1 MYNYLLNAI
10 ITLFVTVDPVGLGPI
25 FVAMT
30 VGMTQAERRSV
41 ALRATITAAAVLVA
55 FALFGERLLVF
66 LGISLA
72 AFRISG
78 GLLLFWIAF
87 EMVFERRESRKV
99 ASIERAATLT
109 RDDLSHMAVVPLAIP
124 LISGPG
130 SISAT
135 ILISSHAQD
144 LIWLGGLILVIA
156 AVLAVVAAVFESA
169 GAIDRLLGTTGRA
182 ITSRLLGVI
191 LAALSVQFV
200 ADGVLEFAR
209 GTAT

>member
-1 MYNYLLNAI
+1 MFNYLLNAV
-10 ITLFVTVDPVGLGPI
+10 ITLFVTVDPVGLAPL

-30 VGMTQAERRSV
+30 VGMTADHRRQI
-41 ALRATITAAAVLVA
+41 AFRATLTATAVLIA
-55 FALFGERLLVF
+55 FALFGRPLLAF

-78 GLLLFWIAF
+78 GFLLFWIAF
-87 EMVFERRESRKV
+87 EMVFQRRVERK
-99 ASIERAATLT
+99 AATVDEFT
-109 RDDLSHMAVVPLAIP
+109 QDDISHLAVVPLAIP

-135 ILISSHAQD
+135 ILLSSQAQD
-144 LIWLGGLILVIA
+144 YVWLGGLLLMIA
-156 AVLAVVAAVFESA
+156 AVMGVVVFVFESA
-169 GAIDRLLGTTGRA
+169 GAIDRMLGTTGRA

-200 ADGVLEFAR
+200 ADGVIEFAHR
-209 GTAT
+209 A

>member
-1 MYNYLLNAI
+1 MFNYLLNAV
-10 ITLFVTVDPVGLGPI
+10 ITLFVTVDPVGLAPI
-25 FVAMT
+25 FAAMT
-30 VGMTQAERRSV
+30 VGMAREARRTV
-41 ALRATITAAAVLVA
+41 ALRATLTATAVLIG
-55 FALFGERLLVF
+55 FALFGDRLLVF

-87 EMVFERRESRKV
+87 EMVFDRRERRKANAVDTVGVISPDEI
-99 ASIERAATLT
+99 A
-109 RDDLSHMAVVPLAIP
+109 HMAVVPLAIP

-135 ILISSHAQD
+135 ILLSSQAPD
-144 LIWLGGLILVIA
+144 LVALAGLLLVIV
-156 AVLAVVAAVFESA
+156 AVMALVLAVFESA

-182 ITSRLLGVI
+182 VTSRLLGVV

-200 ADGVLEFAR
+200 ADGVLAFAR
-209 GTAT
+209 S

>member
-1 MYNYLLNAI
+1 MFNYLLNAV
-10 ITLFVTVDPVGLGPI
+10 ITLFVTVDPVGLAPI
-25 FVAMT
+25 FAAMT
-30 VGMTQAERRSV
+30 VGMARQARRTV
-41 ALRATITAAAVLVA
+41 ALRATLTATAVLIG
-55 FALFGERLLVF
+55 FALFGDRLLVF

-87 EMVFERRESRKV
+87 EMVFDRRERRK
-99 ASIERAATLT
+99 ASAVDTVGVISPDEIA
-109 RDDLSHMAVVPLAIP
+109 HMAVVPLAIP

-135 ILISSHAQD
+135 ILLSSQAPD
-144 LIWLGGLILVIA
+144 LVALAGLLLVIV
-156 AVLAVVAAVFESA
+156 AVMALVLAVFESA

-182 ITSRLLGVI
+182 VTSRLLGVV

-200 ADGVLEFAR
+200 ADGVLAFAR
-209 GTAT
+209 S